1 IARDIGAKLVVC
13 WSQRGGTARYLSQT
27 GFNIPVIAYSSSE
40 TATRRMVLLRGVVP
54 LRADPPHDSSLSAW
68 NKAIDDD
75 LLRREW
81 VKPGDPIVLVAG
93 RPLGVA
99 KPASVVAVHNV
110 GDHSTGFYRHP

>member
-1 IARDIGAKLVVC
+1 MD
-13 WSQRGGTARYLSQT
+13 
-27 GFNIPVIAYSSSE
+27 NE
-40 TATRRMVLLRGVVP
+40 
-54 LRADPPHDSSLSAW
+54 
-68 NKAIDDD
+68 

-110 GDHSTGFYRHP
+110 GDHGTGFYRHH